1 MLAVSDVRYRMS
13 RIKVLNI
20 EARLSLTRVYYC
32 QEIVTVL

>member
-1 MLAVSDVRYRMS
+1 MLAVSDVRYRS